1 MNTVAKQ
8 NEMHVA
14 RSALIEAG
22 VVILCET
29 NNYLLVSNAHGV
41 TERIGNTSAD
51 ILDYIW
57 A

>member
-51 ILDYIW
+51 ILDYVW

>member
-14 RSALIEAG
+14 RAALIAAG
-22 VVILCET
+22 VIIQRET
-29 NNYLLVSNAHGV
+29 NDYLFLCNAHGM
-41 TERIGNTSAD
+41 TETIGNTSAD
-51 ILDYIW
+51 ILDYVW